1 MGTFEEFLNLLLPAR
16 CVLCRALGSPVC
28 INCQESKFKTHK
40 IVSRFN
46 LRGSA
51 ICEYTPEVAALIHEL
66 KENSQTEITK
76 SMGLAISRA
85 LPRECVALVPMPS
98 KTKSFEAR
106 GYNPAKLLA
115 HSVVR
120 QIAKSENRLIEV
132 IDCLQ
137 ISREVQ
143 DQAALSGGPRR
154 TNLVGAMSLRFA
166 PRVPVVWLVDDI
178 VTTGATIQEAARC
191 LTEAG
196 IGVGGVLGFAE
207 TLPKNRQ
214 KAHAKSV

>member
-1 MGTFEEFLNLLLPAR
+1 M
-16 CVLCRALGSPVC
+16 
-28 INCQESKFKTHK
+28 Q
-40 IVSRFN
+40 
-46 LRGSA
+46 GSA
-51 ICEYTPEVAALIHEL
+51 ICEYTPEIAALIHEL

-76 SMGLAISRA
+76 SMGFAISRA
-85 LPRECVALVPMPS
+85 VPKNCDALVPMPS

-154 TNLVGAMSLRFA
+154 TNLVGAMALKFPPPA
-166 PRVPVVWLVDDI
+166 PVVWLVDDI
-178 VTTGATIQEAARC
+178 VTTGATLQEAARC
-191 LTEAG
+191 LAEAG
-196 IGVGGVLGFAE
+196 IGVGGFLVFAE